1 MLQNGERERL
11 GVPAGYVCPI
21 DRWLQVVEDPQ
32 SSQQVV
38 PGSLLISL
46 QSPLGGSEEAAATL
60 TSLEWRKD
68 CEQEQGMFGTLY
80 NQHY

>member
-1 MLQNGERERL
+1 M
-11 GVPAGYVCPI
+11 
-21 DRWLQVVEDPQ
+21 VEDPQ

-46 QSPLGGSEEAAATL
+46 QSPLGGSEEAAATW
-60 TSLEWRKD
+60 TSLEWRNY

-80 NQHY
+80 NQHYTLEERSENLLLGKLSKEWLLLF